1 MDIEP
6 GTLYLCATP
15 IGNLEDITERVRETL
30 GQVDLIA
37 AEDTRNSMKL
47 LTRFDIHVPMTSY
60 HKFNQY
66 DKAEELI
73 GRLKEGKSIALIS
86 DAGTPGISDPGE
98 VLVKRCVEEGIKVSA
113 LPGASAAITALILS
127 GLPGGRFAFEGFL
140 PREGKDRKI
149 RIKELENEK
158 RTIIIYEA
166 PHRLR
171 KTLKELFEVLGER
184 RIAICREL
192 TKKHEEVLR
201 MGLGAALD
209 LYSEK
214 EPKGEY
220 VLVVEGYSGPAG
232 DTADSAGMGL
242 LTTAELMQHYMDKG
256 LSKKEAMRAV
266 ALDRGVSRRDIY
278 RELLEKDG

>member
-98 VLVKRCVEEGIKVSA
+98 VLVKRCVEEGVKVSA

-140 PREGKDRKI
+140 PREGKDRKT

-171 KTLKELFEVLGER
+171 KTLKELFEVLGDR
-184 RIAICREL
+184 KIALCREL

-242 LTTAELMQHYMDKG
+242 LTIAELMQHYMDKG